1 MFYGQDKNRGM
12 PPPVVFL
19 TGLGEYQFN
28 GHPCA
33 ITSMHYNLPND
44 VDYIPCGKPEGVTPL
59 TEKIGRQDT
68 SEARTASLGI
78 KKGGTPTLQGPVND
92 AREQGVVNPYTKA
105 TYMPTKIDINFTMI
119 PIQTR
124 DQVSKE
130 FSLEEYANGSL
141 LKKGLW

>member
-28 GHPCA
+28 NHPCA

-44 VDYIPCGKPEGVTPL
+44 VDYIPCGKPAGVAPL
-59 TEKIGRQDT
+59 TEKIGKQDT
-68 SEARTASLGI
+68 PTARTAGI
-78 KKGGTPTLQGPVND
+78 DAGKGGKPKVQGKLNS
-92 AREQGVVNPYTKA
+92 AQEQGIPDPYTKA
-105 TYMPTKIDINFTMI
+105 TYVPTKIDINFTMI
-119 PIQTR
+119 PINTR
-124 DQVSKE
+124 DQVSSE

-141 LKKGLW
+141 LTKGLW